1 MKETSA
7 GQELLQVLVI
17 ILLSIIIWS
26 IGAYGYHMM
35 NDEQTED
42 GWRIWGTFLFMF
54 IIVLPTA
61 GFWSKQLRKLFHYF
75 HL

>member
-1 MKETSA
+1 MKETSV
-7 GQELLQVLVI
+7 GQEVLQVIVI

-35 NDEQTED
+35 NNEQTEA
-42 GWRIWGTFLFMF
+42 GWQIWGAFLFML

-61 GFWSKQLRKLFHYF
+61 GFWSKQLRKLFN
-75 HL
+75 LDN

>member
-1 MKETSA
+1 MKETSV
-7 GQELLQVLVI
+7 GQEVLQVIVI

-61 GFWSKQLRKLFHYF
+61 GFWSKQLRKLFN
-75 HL
+75 LDN

>member
-35 NDEQTED
+35 NDEQTEI
-42 GWRIWGTFLFMF
+42 GWQIWGTFLFMF

-61 GFWSKQLRKLFHYF
+61 GFWSKQLRKLFN
-75 HL
+75 LED